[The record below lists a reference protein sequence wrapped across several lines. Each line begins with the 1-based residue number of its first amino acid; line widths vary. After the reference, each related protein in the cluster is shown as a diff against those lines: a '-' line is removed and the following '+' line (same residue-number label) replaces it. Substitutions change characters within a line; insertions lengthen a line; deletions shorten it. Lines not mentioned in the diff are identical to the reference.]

1 MDHMVRLMQNIFLK
15 NGKSIA
21 MLNFLGYLMSF
32 CGMALVYMGAIAS
45 DSDLPLSIVLPM
57 GIVGLIVFVFG
68 IFVARENE

>member
-1 MDHMVRLMQNIFLK
+1 MVKLMQNIFLK

>member
-1 MDHMVRLMQNIFLK
+1 
-15 NGKSIA
+15 

-45 DSDLPLSIVLPM
+45 DSDLPTHICLIM
-57 GIVGLIVFVFG
+57 GVVGLLVFVFG